1 MNAQGGIF
9 AVAVQPAQGCEQ
21 LARDWFT
28 ATELA
33 ELALPGL
40 PADKRAINRRARD
53 ERWHLRTGSDG
64 NPLVRPRAGRG
75 GGVEFHVSLLP
86 GAARIA
92 LDQRNPATLPNPA
105 NEAVA
110 GGWRWYESQSATT
123 RAEAEHRLAVCREID
138 LLEQSGMTRT
148 AAVADTAERRAIGKA
163 TLWTWLRLINGVPPR
178 DWLPA
183 LAPRRQG
190 GGCEVDIDS
199 ALWTIFKSDYL
210 RPSEPTLTSCYERT
224 AAIAAERGLSLP
236 SEKTMRRRL
245 IAEVDPR
252 IILYRRK
259 GEEALRRSI
268 PAQRRTVEHLHAM
281 ECVNID
287 GHKFDVFVTPPGGGT
302 PIRPMMVALQ
312 DIRSSKIVAW
322 RLGETESTTLAR
334 LAVADMIRDVGIPKR
349 LTTDNGRAF
358 ASKFFTGGTTTR
370 FRGKILATDPTGL
383 LVALGIDIDWA
394 LPYRGQSKPI
404 ERAFRDLCDTI
415 SRAPACDGAYT
426 GPNSQQKPENY
437 GKRAVPW
444 DEFHAHVTQGIQRH
458 NARLGRKGRDYRG
471 RSFDQVFAETFV
483 EIGKASP
490 EQLRMALLAAEQ
502 LRVDRQTGEIKLF
515 GNRYWAP
522 GCGQLHGQLIT
533 VRFDPDNLHSEVHAY
548 AQDGRFLLT
557 VPVQDDSGWGEVE
570 GARDSER
577 RHKGYRRQIREGE
590 QAEQLLTAQELAAMQ
605 ARIAPADIAIP
616 DVIRPV
622 RHRGQTAAAL
632 KSDPAPL
639 ADPETDRLHVLER
652 IARGRRRHLQ
662 SVD

>member
-9 AVAVQPAQGCEQ
+9 AVAVQPGQSCEQ
-21 LARDWFT
+21 VARDWFT

-92 LDQRNPATLPNPA
+92 LDQRNPAMLPNPA

-190 GGCEVDIDS
+190 GGCEVEIDS

-370 FRGKILATDPTGL
+370 FRGKILETDPTGL

-426 GPNSQQKPENY
+426 GPNPQQKPENY
-437 GKRAVPW
+437 GQRAVPW
-444 DEFHAHVTQGIQRH
+444 DEFHAHVGQGIAQH
-458 NARLGRKGRDYRG
+458 NARLGRTGRDYRG

-533 VRFDPDNLHSEVHAY
+533 VRFDPDNLHSELHAY

-557 VPVQDDSGWGEVE
+557 VPVVSDTGWGEAE
-570 GARDSER
+570 GARDSAR
-577 RHKGYRRQIREGE
+577 RHKRVRRQIRDAVA
-590 QAEQLLTAQELAAMQ
+590 AEQLLTAEQVAASQ
-605 ARIAPADIAIP
+605 VRVNAPEIQVP
-616 DVIRPV
+616 NVIRAV
-622 RHRGQTAAAL
+622 RHKGNTAVAL
-632 KSDPAPL
+632 QEAWEADPALPSHENNVL
-639 ADPETDRLHVLER
+639 NLFGRLRPED
-652 IARGRRRHLQ
+652 
-662 SVD
+662 

>member
-1 MNAQGGIF
+1 MNAQGGNF
-9 AVAVQPAQGCEQ
+9 AIASQPVDGSEQ

-53 ERWHLRTGSDG
+53 ERWHLRSGSDG
-64 NPLVRPRAGRG
+64 NPRVRPRAGRG

-92 LDQRNPATLPNPA
+92 LDQRTPASLPNPA

-190 GGCEVDIDS
+190 GGCEAEIDS

-245 IAEVDPR
+245 IAEVDAR

-287 GHKFDVFVTPPGGGT
+287 GHKFDVFVTPPDGGK

-334 LAVADMIRDVGIPKR
+334 LAIADMIRDVGIPKR

-370 FRGKILATDPTGL
+370 FRGKILESDPTGL

-426 GPNSQQKPENY
+426 GPNPQQKPENY

-444 DEFHAHVTQGIQRH
+444 DEFNAHVAQGIARH
-458 NARLGRKGRDYRG
+458 NARLGRTGRDYRG

-483 EIGKASP
+483 EIGNAKQRLALNDKLLKDQVGSIQNLID
-490 EQLRMALLAAEQ
+490 ELTTGSLFEGSVIDQRTALLGKIDAA
-502 LRVDRQTGEIKLF
+502 RADANAG
-515 GNRYWAP
+515 
-522 GCGQLHGQLIT
+522 
-533 VRFDPDNLHSEVHAY
+533 
-548 AQDGRFLLT
+548 
-557 VPVQDDSGWGEVE
+557 VE
-570 GARDSER
+570 GAADKLAGLLEKLNSVSRDAFATTA
-577 RHKGYRRQIREGE
+577 GFAADRQLILDVSR
-590 QAEQLLTAQELAAMQ
+590 
-605 ARIAPADIAIP
+605 
-616 DVIRPV
+616 DVIAKNNQRV
-622 RHRGQTAAAL
+622 ADAQKA
-632 KSDPAPL
+632 SDPAL
-639 ADPETDRLHVLER
+639 QKTNDLLNEQAAQNAELVSQGQEQTDLLKK
-652 IARGRRRHLQ
+652 IAGSVGGSGVDLDSLRRAAGF
-662 SVD
+662 